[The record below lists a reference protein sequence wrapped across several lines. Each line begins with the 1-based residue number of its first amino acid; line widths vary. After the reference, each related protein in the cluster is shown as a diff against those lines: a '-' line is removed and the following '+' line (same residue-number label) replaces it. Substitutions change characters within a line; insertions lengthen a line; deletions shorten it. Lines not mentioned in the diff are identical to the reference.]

1 MHKNLYVIYGSDL
14 KAKQEFVQKLISN
27 SDISEEFNKTVL
39 KDDFTLEDIITTA
52 QTVPFGIGN
61 RCVVVYD
68 FLWEKLKKKELKVLE
83 ECLSSLSNNTTNT
96 MLIFVRTEENLLQ
109 PAKKLLT
116 TLFAA
121 AEIMELNIR
130 SEQESAERLQNMFSK
145 EHIKINKLSCADIVE
160 RCKNDPLLLGN
171 EFAKLCAY
179 AKAFNKK
186 QIAEEDIDLM
196 VSYEPEQNIF
206 KLGNAVLKGDLN
218 YAYSALTKLFAQAQQ
233 STAIVGSLRFVFSD
247 LLIAKLA
254 LMGRHSEAELHND
267 FKNTFKGKTFRIKN
281 ALKTAQNFSLE
292 VICNCVTILK
302 EVDVTLKTS
311 AAEPQGVLQ
320 EAICKLNL
328 CLHGTE

>member
-14 KAKQEFVQKLISN
+14 KAKQEFVQKLISTG
-27 SDISEEFNKTVL
+27 DISEEFNKTVL

-68 FLWEKLKKKELKVLE
+68 FLWEKLKKKELKILE
-83 ECLSSLSNNTTNT
+83 ECFSSLSSNTT
-96 MLIFVRTEENLLQ
+96 LIFVRTEENLLQ

-116 TLFAA
+116 TLFASA
-121 AEIMELNIR
+121 KVMELNIR
-130 SEQESAERLQNMFSK
+130 SEQESAEILQSMFRG
-145 EHIKINKLSCADIVE
+145 EHIKISKFSCADIVE
-160 RCKNDPLLLGN
+160 RCKNNPLLLSN

-179 AKAFNKK
+179 AKAFNKE

-233 STAIVGSLRFVFSD
+233 ATAIVGSLRFVFSD

-254 LMGRHSEAELHND
+254 LLERHSEAELQNN

-292 VICNCVTILK
+292 AICNCVTILK
-302 EVDVTLKTS
+302 EADISLKTS

-328 CLHGTE
+328 CLHGTK

>member
-14 KAKQEFVQKLISN
+14 KAKQEFVQKLISD
-27 SDISEEFNKTVL
+27 SDITEAFNKTIL
-39 KDDFTLEDIITTA
+39 KDDFSLEDIITTA
-52 QTVPFGIGN
+52 QTVPFGAWN

-68 FLWEKLKKKELKVLE
+68 FLWEKLKKKELKILK
-83 ECLSSLSNNTTNT
+83 ECLSSLSNNTT
-96 MLIFVRTEENLLQ
+96 LIFVRTEENLLQ

-116 TLFAA
+116 TLFASA
-121 AEIMELNIR
+121 KVMELNIR
-130 SEQESAERLQNMFSK
+130 SDQESAEMLQNMFRG
-145 EHIKINKLSCADIVE
+145 EHIKISKFSCADIVE
-160 RCKNDPLLLGN
+160 RCKNNPLLLSN

-179 AKAFNKK
+179 AKAFNKE

-196 VSYEPEQNIF
+196 VSYEQEQNIF

-233 STAIVGSLRFVFSD
+233 ATAIVGSLRFVFSD

-254 LMGRHSEAELHND
+254 LMERHSEAELQND
-267 FKNTFKGKTFRIKN
+267 FKNMFKGKTFRIKN

-292 VICNCVTILK
+292 AICNCVTILK
-302 EVDVTLKTS
+302 EADISLKTS

>member
-14 KAKQEFVQKLISN
+14 KAKQEFVQKLISD
-27 SDISEEFNKTVL
+27 SDITEAFNKTIL
-39 KDDFTLEDIITTA
+39 KDDFSLEDIITIA
-52 QTVPFGIGN
+52 QTVPFGAGN

-68 FLWEKLKKKELKVLE
+68 FLWEKLKKKELKILE
-83 ECLSSLSNNTTNT
+83 ECLSSLFNNTT
-96 MLIFVRTEENLLQ
+96 LIFVRTEENLLQ

-116 TLFAA
+116 TLFAS
-121 AEIMELNIR
+121 AEVMELNIR
-130 SEQESAERLQNMFSK
+130 SEQESAEMLQNMFRG
-145 EHIKINKLSCADIVE
+145 EHIKINRLSCADIVE
-160 RCKNDPLLLGN
+160 RCKNDPLLLSN

-179 AKAFNKK
+179 AKAFNKE
-186 QIAEEDIDLM
+186 QITEEEIDLM

-247 LLIAKLA
+247 ILIAKLA
-254 LMGRHSEAELHND
+254 LMGRHSEAELQND

-292 VICNCVTILK
+292 AICNCITILK
-302 EVDVTLKTS
+302 EADIALKTS

-320 EAICKLNL
+320 EVICKLNL
-328 CLHGTE
+328 CLHGTK

>member
-14 KAKQEFVQKLISN
+14 KAKQEFVQKLIAASN
-27 SDISEEFNKTVL
+27 ISEAFNKTTL

-52 QTVPFGIGN
+52 QTVPFGAGN
-61 RCVVVYD
+61 RCVIVYD
-68 FLWEKLKKKELKVLE
+68 FLWEKLKKKELKILE
-83 ECLSSLSNNTTNT
+83 ECLNSLSNNTT
-96 MLIFVRTEENLLQ
+96 LIFIRPEESLLQ

-116 TLFAA
+116 TVFSS
-121 AEIMELNIR
+121 AEVIELNIR
-130 SEQESAERLQNMFSK
+130 PEQESTEMLQNMFGE
-145 EHIKINKLSCADIVE
+145 EHIKISKVSCADIVE
-160 RCKNDPLLLGN
+160 RCKNDPLLLSN
-171 EFAKLCAY
+171 EFTKLCAY
-179 AKAFNKK
+179 AEAFNKK
-186 QIAEEDIDLM
+186 QITEEDIDLM
-196 VSYEPEQNIF
+196 VSYKPEQNIF

-254 LMGRHSEAELHND
+254 LMGHHSETELQND

-292 VICNCVTILK
+292 AICNCITILK
-302 EVDVTLKTS
+302 EADVSLKTS

>member
-14 KAKQEFVQKLISN
+14 KAKQEFVQKLISD
-27 SDISEEFNKTVL
+27 SDIAEAFNKTIL
-39 KDDFTLEDIITTA
+39 KDDFSLEDIITTA
-52 QTVPFGIGN
+52 QTVPFGVGN

-68 FLWEKLKKKELKVLE
+68 FLWEKLKKKELKILE
-83 ECLSSLSNNTTNT
+83 ECLNSLSNNTT
-96 MLIFVRTEENLLQ
+96 LIFVRTEENLLQ
-109 PAKKLLT
+109 PTKKLLT
-116 TLFAA
+116 TLFASA
-121 AEIMELNIR
+121 KVMELNIR
-130 SEQESAERLQNMFSK
+130 SEQESAEMLQNMFRG
-145 EHIKINKLSCADIVE
+145 EHIKISKFSCAEIVE
-160 RCKNDPLLLGN
+160 RCKNNPLLLSN

-179 AKAFNKK
+179 VKAFNKE

-196 VSYEPEQNIF
+196 VSYEQEQNIF

-233 STAIVGSLRFVFSD
+233 ATAIVGSLRFVFSD

-254 LMGRHSEAELHND
+254 LMERHSEAELQND
-267 FKNTFKGKTFRIKN
+267 FKNMFKGKTFRIKN

-292 VICNCVTILK
+292 AICNCVTILK
-302 EVDVTLKTS
+302 EADIALKTS

-328 CLHGTE
+328 CLRGTE

>member
-14 KAKQEFVQKLISN
+14 KAKQEFVQKLISD
-27 SDISEEFNKTVL
+27 SDIAEAFNKTIL
-39 KDDFTLEDIITTA
+39 KDDFSLEDIITTA
-52 QTVPFGIGN
+52 QTVPFGVGN

-68 FLWEKLKKKELKVLE
+68 FLWEKLKKKELKILE
-83 ECLSSLSNNTTNT
+83 ECLSSLSNNTT
-96 MLIFVRTEENLLQ
+96 LIFVRTEENLLQ

-116 TLFAA
+116 TLFASA
-121 AEIMELNIR
+121 KVMELNIR
-130 SEQESAERLQNMFSK
+130 SDQESAEMLQNMFRG
-145 EHIKINKLSCADIVE
+145 EHIKISKFSCADIVE
-160 RCKNDPLLLGN
+160 RCKNNPLLLSN

-179 AKAFNKK
+179 AKAFNKE

-233 STAIVGSLRFVFSD
+233 ATAIVGSLRFVFSD

-254 LMGRHSEAELHND
+254 LMERHSEAELQNN

-292 VICNCVTILK
+292 AICNCITILK
-302 EVDVTLKTS
+302 EADIALKTS

-328 CLHGTE
+328 CLRGTE

>member
-52 QTVPFGIGN
+52 QTVPFGAGK
-61 RCVVVYD
+61 RCVIVND

-83 ECLSSLSNNTTNT
+83 ECLSSLSSNT

-116 TLFAA
+116 TVFAV
-121 AEIMELNIR
+121 AEIVELNVL
-130 SEQESAERLQNMFSK
+130 SEQESAEMLQNMFSK

>member
-1 MHKNLYVIYGSDL
+1 MHKNLYVIYGSDV
-14 KAKQEFVQKLISN
+14 KAKQEFVQKLIST

-39 KDDFTLEDIITTA
+39 KDDFSLEDIITTA
-52 QTVPFGIGN
+52 QTVPFGAGN
-61 RCVVVYD
+61 RCVIVYD
-68 FLWEKLKKKELKVLE
+68 FLWEKLKKKELKILE
-83 ECLSSLSNNTTNT
+83 ECFNSLSSNT

-116 TLFAA
+116 TLFAS
-121 AEIMELNIR
+121 AEVMELNIR
-130 SEQESAERLQNMFSK
+130 SEQESAEMLQNMFRG
-145 EHIKINKLSCADIVE
+145 EHIKINKLSCANIVE
-160 RCKNDPLLLGN
+160 RCKNNPLLLSN

-179 AKAFNKK
+179 AKAFNKE
-186 QIAEEDIDLM
+186 QITEEDIDLM

-254 LMGRHSEAELHND
+254 LMERHSEAELQND

-281 ALKTAQNFSLE
+281 AFKTAQNFSLE
-292 VICNCVTILK
+292 AICNCITILK
-302 EVDVTLKTS
+302 EADIALKTS
-311 AAEPQGVLQ
+311 AAGPQGVLQ

-328 CLHGTE
+328 CLHGTK

>member
-14 KAKQEFVQKLISN
+14 KAKQEFVQKLISD
-27 SDISEEFNKTVL
+27 SDITEAFNKTIL
-39 KDDFTLEDIITTA
+39 KDDFSLEDIITTA
-52 QTVPFGIGN
+52 QTVPFGAGH

-68 FLWEKLKKKELKVLE
+68 FLWEKLKKKELKILE
-83 ECLSSLSNNTTNT
+83 ECLSSLSNNTT
-96 MLIFVRTEENLLQ
+96 LIFVRTEENLLQ

-116 TLFAA
+116 TLFAS
-121 AEIMELNIR
+121 AEVMELNIQ
-130 SEQESAERLQNMFSK
+130 SEQESAEILQDMFRG
-145 EHIKINKLSCADIVE
+145 EHIKISKFSCADIVE
-160 RCKNDPLLLGN
+160 RCKNNPLLLSN

-179 AKAFNKK
+179 AKAFNKE

-218 YAYSALTKLFAQAQQ
+218 YAYSALTKLFAQEQQ
-233 STAIVGSLRFVFSD
+233 ATAIVGSLRFVFSD

-254 LMGRHSEAELHND
+254 LMERHSEAELQNN

-292 VICNCVTILK
+292 AICNCVTILK
-302 EVDVTLKTS
+302 EADISLKTS

>member
-14 KAKQEFVQKLISN
+14 KAKQEFVQKLISD
-27 SDISEEFNKTVL
+27 SDITEAFNKTIL
-39 KDDFTLEDIITTA
+39 KDDFSLEDIITTA
-52 QTVPFGIGN
+52 QTVPFGAGN

-68 FLWEKLKKKELKVLE
+68 FLWEKLKKKELKILE
-83 ECLSSLSNNTTNT
+83 ECLSSLSNNTT
-96 MLIFVRTEENLLQ
+96 LIFVRTEENLLQ

-116 TLFAA
+116 TLFAS
-121 AEIMELNIR
+121 AEVMELNIQ
-130 SEQESAERLQNMFSK
+130 SEQESAEILQDMFRG
-145 EHIKINKLSCADIVE
+145 EHIKISKFSCADIVE
-160 RCKNDPLLLGN
+160 RCKNNPLLLSN

-179 AKAFNKK
+179 AKAFNKE

-233 STAIVGSLRFVFSD
+233 ATAIVGSLRFVFSD

-254 LMGRHSEAELHND
+254 LMERHSEAELQNN

-292 VICNCVTILK
+292 AICNCVTILK
-302 EVDVTLKTS
+302 EADISLKTS

-328 CLHGTE
+328 CLRGTE

>member
-1 MHKNLYVIYGSDL
+1 MHKNLYVIYGSDF
-14 KAKQEFVQKLISN
+14 KAKQEFVQKLISD
-27 SDISEEFNKTVL
+27 SDITEAFNKTIL

-52 QTVPFGIGN
+52 QTVPFGAGN

-68 FLWEKLKKKELKVLE
+68 FLWEKLKKKELKILE
-83 ECLSSLSNNTTNT
+83 ECLSSLSNNTT
-96 MLIFVRTEENLLQ
+96 LIFVRTEENLLQ

-116 TLFAA
+116 TLFAS
-121 AEIMELNIR
+121 AEVVELNIR
-130 SEQESAERLQNMFSK
+130 SEQESAEMLQNMFRG
-145 EHIKINKLSCADIVE
+145 EHIKISKFSCADIVE
-160 RCKNDPLLLGN
+160 RCKNNPLLLSN

-179 AKAFNKK
+179 AKAFNKE

-233 STAIVGSLRFVFSD
+233 ATAIVGSLRFVFSN

-254 LMGRHSEAELHND
+254 LMERHSEAELQSD

-292 VICNCVTILK
+292 AICNCITILK
-302 EVDVTLKTS
+302 EADISLKTS

>member
-14 KAKQEFVQKLISN
+14 KAKQEFVQKLISD
-27 SDISEEFNKTVL
+27 SDITEAFNKTIL
-39 KDDFTLEDIITTA
+39 KDDFSLEDIITTA
-52 QTVPFGIGN
+52 QTVPFGAGN

-68 FLWEKLKKKELKVLE
+68 FLWEKLKKKELKILE
-83 ECLSSLSNNTTNT
+83 ECLSSLSNNTT
-96 MLIFVRTEENLLQ
+96 LIFVRTEENLLQ

-116 TLFAA
+116 TLFAS
-121 AEIMELNIR
+121 AEVMELNIQ
-130 SEQESAERLQNMFSK
+130 SEQESAEILQDMFRG
-145 EHIKINKLSCADIVE
+145 EHIKISKFSCADIVE
-160 RCKNDPLLLGN
+160 RCKNNPLLLSN

-179 AKAFNKK
+179 AKAFNKE

-218 YAYSALTKLFAQAQQ
+218 YAYSALTKLFAQEQQ
-233 STAIVGSLRFVFSD
+233 ATAIVGSLRFVFSD

-254 LMGRHSEAELHND
+254 LMERHSEAELQNN

-292 VICNCVTILK
+292 AICNCVTILK
-302 EVDVTLKTS
+302 EADISLKTS

>member
-14 KAKQEFVQKLISN
+14 KAKQEFVQKLISD
-27 SDISEEFNKTVL
+27 SDITEAFNKTIL
-39 KDDFTLEDIITTA
+39 KDDFSLEDIITTA
-52 QTVPFGIGN
+52 QTVPFGAGN
-61 RCVVVYD
+61 RYVVVYD
-68 FLWEKLKKKELKVLE
+68 FLWEKLKKKELKILE
-83 ECLSSLSNNTTNT
+83 ECLNSLSNNTT
-96 MLIFVRTEENLLQ
+96 LIFVRTEENLLQ

-116 TLFAA
+116 TLFAS
-121 AEIMELNIR
+121 AEVVELNIR
-130 SEQESAERLQNMFSK
+130 SEQESAEMLQNMFRG
-145 EHIKINKLSCADIVE
+145 EHIKISKFSCAGIVE
-160 RCKNDPLLLGN
+160 RCKNNPLLLSN

-179 AKAFNKK
+179 AKAFNKE

-233 STAIVGSLRFVFSD
+233 ATAIVGSLRFVFSD

-254 LMGRHSEAELHND
+254 LVGRHSEAELQND

-292 VICNCVTILK
+292 AICNCVTILK
-302 EVDVTLKTS
+302 EADIALKTS

-328 CLHGTE
+328 CLRGTE

>member
-14 KAKQEFVQKLISN
+14 KAKQEFVQKLISD
-27 SDISEEFNKTVL
+27 SDITEAFNKTIL
-39 KDDFTLEDIITTA
+39 KDDFSLEDIITTA
-52 QTVPFGIGN
+52 QTVPFGAGN

-68 FLWEKLKKKELKVLE
+68 FLWEKLKKKELKILE
-83 ECLSSLSNNTTNT
+83 ECLSSLSNNTT
-96 MLIFVRTEENLLQ
+96 LIFVRTEENLLQ
-109 PAKKLLT
+109 PTKKLLT
-116 TLFAA
+116 TLFAS
-121 AEIMELNIR
+121 AEVMELNIQ
-130 SEQESAERLQNMFSK
+130 SEQESAEILQDMFRG
-145 EHIKINKLSCADIVE
+145 EHIKISKFSCADIVE
-160 RCKNDPLLLGN
+160 RCKNNPLLLSN

-179 AKAFNKK
+179 AKAFNKE

-233 STAIVGSLRFVFSD
+233 ATAIVGSLRFVFSD

-254 LMGRHSEAELHND
+254 LMERHSEAELQNN

-292 VICNCVTILK
+292 AICNCVTILK
-302 EVDVTLKTS
+302 EADISLKTS

>member
-14 KAKQEFVQKLISN
+14 KAKQEFVQKLISD

-52 QTVPFGIGN
+52 QTVPFGAGK
-61 RCVVVYD
+61 RCVIVYD

-83 ECLSSLSNNTTNT
+83 ECLSSLSSNT

-116 TLFAA
+116 TLFTV
-121 AEIMELNIR
+121 AEIVELNVR
-130 SEQESAERLQNMFSK
+130 SEQESAEMLQNMFSK

-218 YAYSALTKLFAQAQQ
+218 YAYSVLTKLFAQAQQ
-233 STAIVGSLRFVFSD
+233 STTIVGSLRFVFSD

-254 LMGRHSEAELHND
+254 LIWHHSEAELHND

-292 VICNCVTILK
+292 AICNCVTILK
-302 EVDVTLKTS
+302 EADITLKTS

>member
-14 KAKQEFVQKLISN
+14 KAKQEFVQKLISD
-27 SDISEEFNKTVL
+27 SDITEAFNKTIL
-39 KDDFTLEDIITTA
+39 KDDFSLEDIITTA
-52 QTVPFGIGN
+52 QTVPFGAGN

-68 FLWEKLKKKELKVLE
+68 FLWEKLKKKELKILE
-83 ECLSSLSNNTTNT
+83 ECLSSLSNNTT
-96 MLIFVRTEENLLQ
+96 LIFVRTEENLLQ

-116 TLFAA
+116 TLFAS
-121 AEIMELNIR
+121 AEVMELNIQ
-130 SEQESAERLQNMFSK
+130 SEQESAEILQDMFRG
-145 EHIKINKLSCADIVE
+145 EHIKISKFSCADIVE
-160 RCKNDPLLLGN
+160 RCKNNPLLLSN

-179 AKAFNKK
+179 AKAFNKE

-233 STAIVGSLRFVFSD
+233 ATAIVGSLRFVFSD

-254 LMGRHSEAELHND
+254 LMERHSEAELQNN

-292 VICNCVTILK
+292 AICNCVTILK
-302 EVDVTLKTS
+302 EADISLKTS

>member
-14 KAKQEFVQKLISN
+14 KAKQEFVQKLITASN
-27 SDISEEFNKTVL
+27 ISEAFNKTTL
-39 KDDFTLEDIITTA
+39 KDGFTLEDIITTA
-52 QTVPFGIGN
+52 QTVPFGIDN
-61 RCVVVYD
+61 RCVIVYD
-68 FLWEKLKKKELKVLE
+68 FLWEKLKKKELKMLE
-83 ECLSSLSNNTTNT
+83 ELLNSLSNNTI
-96 MLIFVRTEENLLQ
+96 LVFVRTEENLLQ
-109 PAKKLLT
+109 PAKKMLAT
-116 TLFAA
+116 VFDTAKVV
-121 AEIMELNIR
+121 ELNIR
-130 SEQESAERLQNMFSK
+130 SEQKSAEMLQNMFRG
-145 EHIKINKLSCADIVE
+145 EQIKISKVSCTDIIE
-160 RCKNDPLLLGN
+160 RCKNDPLLLSN

-196 VSYEPEQNIF
+196 VSYESEQNIF

-218 YAYSALTKLFAQAQQ
+218 YAYSALTKLFVQAQQ

-254 LMGRHSEAELHND
+254 LMGHHTETELQND

-281 ALKTAQNFSLE
+281 ALKTAQNFSLKA
-292 VICNCVTILK
+292 ICNCITILK
-302 EVDVTLKTS
+302 EADIALKTS

-328 CLHGTE
+328 CLHETE

>member
-14 KAKQEFVQKLISN
+14 KAKQEFVQNLISD
-27 SDISEEFNKTVL
+27 SDILEEFNKTTL
-39 KDDFTLEDIITTA
+39 RDDFTLEDIITTA
-52 QTVPFGIGN
+52 QTVPFGAGK
-61 RCVVVYD
+61 RCVIVYD

-83 ECLSSLSNNTTNT
+83 KCLSSLSSNT

-116 TLFAA
+116 TVFAV
-121 AEIMELNIR
+121 AEIVELNVL
-130 SEQESAERLQNMFSK
+130 SEQESAEMLQNMFSK

-218 YAYSALTKLFAQAQQ
+218 YAYSVLTKLFAQAQQ

-292 VICNCVTILK
+292 AICNCITILK
-302 EVDVTLKTS
+302 EADVTLKTS

>member
-1 MHKNLYVIYGSDL
+1 M
-14 KAKQEFVQKLISN
+14 
-27 SDISEEFNKTVL
+27 
-39 KDDFTLEDIITTA
+39 
-52 QTVPFGIGN
+52 PFGAGN

-68 FLWEKLKKKELKVLE
+68 FLWEKLKKKELKILE
-83 ECLSSLSNNTTNT
+83 ECLSSLSNNTT
-96 MLIFVRTEENLLQ
+96 LIFVRTEENLLQ
-109 PAKKLLT
+109 SAKKLLT
-116 TLFAA
+116 TLFAS
-121 AEIMELNIR
+121 AEVMELNIQ
-130 SEQESAERLQNMFSK
+130 SEQESAEILQDMFRG
-145 EHIKINKLSCADIVE
+145 EHIKISKFSCADIVE
-160 RCKNDPLLLGN
+160 RCKNNPLLLSN

-179 AKAFNKK
+179 AKAFNKE

-233 STAIVGSLRFVFSD
+233 ATAIVGSLRFVFSD

-254 LMGRHSEAELHND
+254 LMERHSEAELQNN

-292 VICNCVTILK
+292 AICNCVTILK
-302 EVDVTLKTS
+302 EADISLKTS

>member
-14 KAKQEFVQKLISN
+14 KAKQEFVQKLISD
-27 SDISEEFNKTVL
+27 SDITEAFNKTIL

-52 QTVPFGIGN
+52 QTVPFGAGN

-68 FLWEKLKKKELKVLE
+68 FLWEKLKKKELKILE
-83 ECLSSLSNNTTNT
+83 ECLSSLSNNTT
-96 MLIFVRTEENLLQ
+96 LIFVRTEENLLQ

-116 TLFAA
+116 TLFASA
-121 AEIMELNIR
+121 KVIELNIR
-130 SEQESAERLQNMFSK
+130 SEQESAEILQNMFRG
-145 EHIKINKLSCADIVE
+145 EHIKISKFSCADIVE
-160 RCKNDPLLLGN
+160 RCKNNSLLLSN

-179 AKAFNKK
+179 AKAFNKE

-233 STAIVGSLRFVFSD
+233 ATAIVGSLRFVFSD

-254 LMGRHSEAELHND
+254 LMERHSEAELQND
-267 FKNTFKGKTFRIKN
+267 FKNTFKGKTFRTKN

-292 VICNCVTILK
+292 AICNCVTILK
-302 EVDVTLKTS
+302 EADIALKTS
-311 AAEPQGVLQ
+311 AAEPQGILQ
-320 EAICKLNL
+320 EVICKLNL

>member
-14 KAKQEFVQKLISN
+14 KAKQEFVQKLISD
-27 SDISEEFNKTVL
+27 SDILEEFNKTTL
-39 KDDFTLEDIITTA
+39 RDDFTLEDIITTA
-52 QTVPFGIGN
+52 QTVPFGAGK
-61 RCVVVYD
+61 RCVIVYD
-68 FLWEKLKKKELKVLE
+68 FLWEKLKKKERKVLE
-83 ECLSSLSNNTTNT
+83 KCLSSLSSNT

-109 PAKKLLT
+109 PAKKILT
-116 TLFAA
+116 TVFTS
-121 AEIMELNIR
+121 AEIVELNVR
-130 SEQESAERLQNMFSK
+130 SEQESAEMLQDMFSK
-145 EHIKINKLSCADIVE
+145 EHIKINKLYCADIVE

-233 STAIVGSLRFVFSD
+233 STAIVGSLRFALSD

-292 VICNCVTILK
+292 AICNCVTILK
-302 EVDVTLKTS
+302 EADISLKTS

>member
-14 KAKQEFVQKLISN
+14 KAKQEFVQKLISD
-27 SDISEEFNKTVL
+27 SDILEEFNKTTL
-39 KDDFTLEDIITTA
+39 RDDFTLEDIITTA
-52 QTVPFGIGN
+52 QTVPFGAGK
-61 RCVVVYD
+61 RCAIVYD

-83 ECLSSLSNNTTNT
+83 KCLSSLSSNT

-109 PAKKLLT
+109 PAKKILT
-116 TLFAA
+116 TVFTS
-121 AEIMELNIR
+121 AEIVELNVR
-130 SEQESAERLQNMFSK
+130 SEQESAEMLQDMFSK
-145 EHIKINKLSCADIVE
+145 EHIKINKLYCADIVE

-206 KLGNAVLKGDLN
+206 KLGNAVLKDDLN

-292 VICNCVTILK
+292 AICNCITILK
-302 EVDVTLKTS
+302 EADVTLKTS

>member
-14 KAKQEFVQKLISN
+14 KAKQEFVQKLISASN
-27 SDISEEFNKTVL
+27 ISEEFNKTIL
-39 KDDFTLEDIITTA
+39 KDDFSLEDIIITA
-52 QTVPFGIGN
+52 QTVPLGAGN

-68 FLWEKLKKKELKVLE
+68 FLWEKLKKKELKILE
-83 ECLSSLSNNTTNT
+83 ECLSSLSNNTT
-96 MLIFVRTEENLLQ
+96 LIFVRTEENLLQ
-109 PAKKLLT
+109 LAKKLLT
-116 TLFAA
+116 TLFAS
-121 AEIMELNIR
+121 AEVMELNIR
-130 SEQESAERLQNMFSK
+130 SEQESAEILQNMFRG
-145 EHIKINKLSCADIVE
+145 ENIKINKLYCADIVE
-160 RCKNDPLLLGN
+160 RCKNNPLLLSN

-179 AKAFNKK
+179 AKVFNKE

-233 STAIVGSLRFVFSD
+233 ATAIVGSLRFVFSD

-254 LMGRHSEAELHND
+254 LMERHSEAELQND

-292 VICNCVTILK
+292 AICNCVTILK
-302 EVDVTLKTS
+302 EADVALKTS

>member
-14 KAKQEFVQKLISN
+14 KAKQEFVQKLISD
-27 SDISEEFNKTVL
+27 SDILEEFNKTTL
-39 KDDFTLEDIITTA
+39 RDDFTLEDIITTA
-52 QTVPFGIGN
+52 QTVPFGAGK
-61 RCVVVYD
+61 RCVIVYD

-83 ECLSSLSNNTTNT
+83 KCLSSLSSNT

-109 PAKKLLT
+109 PAKKILT
-116 TLFAA
+116 TVFTS
-121 AEIMELNIR
+121 AEIVELNVR
-130 SEQESAERLQNMFSK
+130 SEQESAEMLQDMFSK
-145 EHIKINKLSCADIVE
+145 EHIKINKLYCADIVE

-206 KLGNAVLKGDLN
+206 KLGNAVLKDDLN

-281 ALKTAQNFSLE
+281 VLKTAQNFSLE
-292 VICNCVTILK
+292 AICNCITILK
-302 EVDVTLKTS
+302 EADVTLKTS